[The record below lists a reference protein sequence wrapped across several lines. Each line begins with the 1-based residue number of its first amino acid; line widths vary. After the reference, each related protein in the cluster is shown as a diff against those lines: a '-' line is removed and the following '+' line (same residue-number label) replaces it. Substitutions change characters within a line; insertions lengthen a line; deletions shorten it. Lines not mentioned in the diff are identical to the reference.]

1 MVTASHLIR
10 LFENDMKNMRDE
22 FKSEFERLENEA
34 AELAEKC
41 DITTEYKQQR
51 IRKRK
56 RFHKEISEDDVISD
70 ARKKFIVESYI
81 VSLDCI
87 INSTTKR
94 FEHFQNVASKF
105 SCLDPKHFSNDDN
118 VTRLESLADMYS
130 DVIESRDEIVQEFF
144 SFKDMYK
151 QILGIIK
158 KEKNSSV
165 EEMTINNVL
174 KFMIAND
181 MCSIFPGLFTM
192 YRIFLT
198 LPINSAGAERSF
210 SRLKL
215 IKSYVRSTIG
225 EDRLSGLALITIER
239 QFASEVDYNEVID
252 NFARMKPR
260 RKKLL

>member
-1 MVTASHLIR
+1 MCGT
-10 LFENDMKNMRDE
+10 
-22 FKSEFERLENEA
+22 
-34 AELAEKC
+34 
-41 DITTEYKQQR
+41 
-51 IRKRK
+51 
-56 RFHKEISEDDVISD
+56 D
-70 ARKKFIVESYI
+70 ARKKFIVETYI

-151 QILGIIK
+151 EILGIIK

-181 MCSIFPGLFTM
+181 MCSIFLA
-192 YRIFLT
+192 FLQCT
-198 LPINSAGAERSF
+198 VF
-210 SRLKL
+210 
-215 IKSYVRSTIG
+215 
-225 EDRLSGLALITIER
+225 
-239 QFASEVDYNEVID
+239 F
-252 NFARMKPR
+252 
-260 RKKLL
+260 